1 MKTVKAKVKS
11 TTIFA
16 AVATVENGEVVT
28 QDLEP
33 LTTTTRVTESNAAK
47 VYRNEEV

>member
-16 AVATVENGEVVT
+16 AVATVEMVKFS
-28 QDLEP
+28 L
-33 LTTTTRVTESNAAK
+33 RIYS
-47 VYRNEEV
+47 R